1 MSEVEFRIC
10 FSNEY
15 EISKSMFVVLTVPR
29 AVINKRVG
37 EMSNP
42 LLKQEEQTSLK
53 KYFKALL
60 HKTGLW
66 EQALTSTY
74 YL

>member
-53 KYFKALL
+53 NILKLFCTKQVFGSK
-60 HKTGLW
+60 H
-66 EQALTSTY
+66 
-74 YL
+74 